1 MLPEFQWQVGFVI
14 KWYNG
19 CADYIYIKD
28 CPFYIGLSSN
38 EKMSSTEDKLVS
50 TTTSDIPPPPYENI
64 TFSFDSTP
72 KCLSVEANSSFV

>member
-1 MLPEFQWQVGFVI
+1 MIINCIRCDFPFFEF
-14 KWYNG
+14 NN
-19 CADYIYIKD
+19 
-28 CPFYIGLSSN
+28 IGLN
-38 EKMSSTEDKLVS
+38 TTDEKMSSTEDKLVS

>member
-1 MLPEFQWQVGFVI
+1 MIINCIRCDFHFFVF
-14 KWYNG
+14 NN
-19 CADYIYIKD
+19 
-28 CPFYIGLSSN
+28 IGLDTTN

>member
-1 MLPEFQWQVGFVI
+1 MIINCIRCDFPFFVF
-14 KWYNG
+14 N
-19 CADYIYIKD
+19 D
-28 CPFYIGLSSN
+28 IGLNTTN

-50 TTTSDIPPPPYENI
+50 TSTSDIQPFPPPPYENI

>member
-1 MLPEFQWQVGFVI
+1 MSAIVFGSDFPFFVF
-14 KWYNG
+14 NN
-19 CADYIYIKD
+19 
-28 CPFYIGLSSN
+28 IGLNTTN